1 MKTKLIINELFAYS
15 ESKNK
20 YFYTEL
26 DDNTNIIYGKNTS
39 GKSTVFQMLL
49 YTLGINDNNDH
60 LKEIIEEGAFL
71 RLDVQVINN
80 QNSEKVTFVRDDETI
95 FIKMLNKPTIRFSG
109 IRANNSAEHI
119 KLKEYLHKLFNFSL
133 KLENKEG
140 YKAAPIEAM
149 FLPYYIPQ
157 SVGWVYLRKSFSS
170 FEYYK
175 NLKEDYLDYY
185 LGIESLV
192 DRDKKQELEWKLKSI
207 EDEIKFYLNL
217 DKNNDEFQI
226 TKLIDEEFIEESLEY
241 IKSHSDNQVLLN
253 KNEEEYISKCNEQS
267 YYKERLSLLRKVS
280 RHHKKQNP
288 IGGVCP
294 ACDRELSFSI
304 TSSYKYFQEEN
315 DTESEI
321 EKCKE
326 MMKKLQSEINSLG
339 KRINDLKESNLTT
352 YKILKRYFK
361 HNLSFDSWLDN
372 KVNIQLIRDIKSKL
386 GILSAEKNSIE
397 NSLKRFKTQEE
408 VQKSRLYKSKEFE
421 KIFITYVDDL
431 GVKALI
437 EDRYTSL
444 YNISAFPSQG
454 VELHKTVLA
463 YNFALNKLIEKTD
476 CIHRFPFMLDAIFKE
491 DIEQSNKNAI
501 VEFIGENKPTDTQ
514 LIISI
519 AETKENEKNIHEYNK
534 KYFHGRAKLICIG
547 EGVRERAFLSEYD
560 GSMENYLDETLNIIN
575 S

>member
-1 MKTKLIINELFAYS
+1 MKTKLLINKLFAYS

-20 YFYTEL
+20 YFYTEF
-26 DDNTNIIYGKNTS
+26 DQGINIIYGKNTS
-39 GKSTVFQMLL
+39 GKSTIFQMLL
-49 YTLGINDNNDH
+49 YTLGINDNNDY

-71 RLDVQVINN
+71 RVDFQVINN
-80 QNSEKVTFVRDDETI
+80 RESEKITFVRDDETI
-95 FIKMLNKPTIRFSG
+95 FIKRVDKPIMRFNG
-109 IRANNSAEHI
+109 IRANQSAEHI
-119 KLKEYLHKLFNFSL
+119 KLKGFLHELFNFTL

-192 DRDKKQELEWKLKSI
+192 DRDKKQELERKLKSK

-217 DKNNDEFQI
+217 ENSNDEFQI
-226 TKLIDEEFIEESLEY
+226 TKLVDEEFVEESLEY
-241 IKSHSDNQVLLN
+241 IKLHSDNQVLLN
-253 KNEEEYISKCNEQS
+253 ENEEEYISKCNEQS

-288 IGGVCP
+288 LEGACP

-315 DTESEI
+315 DTEAEMV
-321 EKCKE
+321 KCKA
-326 MMKKLQSEINSLG
+326 MIKKLQGEINSLG
-339 KRINDLKESNLTT
+339 KLINVRKENNLKT
-352 YKILKRYFK
+352 YGILKRYFN
-361 HNLSFDSWLDN
+361 HNISFDSWLNN
-372 KVNIQLIRDIKSKL
+372 KVNIQLIHDIKYKL
-386 GILSAEKNSIE
+386 GVLSTEKITIE
-397 NSLKRFKTQEE
+397 NSLKGFKTEEE
-408 VQKSRLYKSKEFE
+408 VQKSRISKSKEFE
-421 KIFITYVDDL
+421 RIFLGYIDDL
-431 GVKALI
+431 GVKTLK
-437 EDRYTSL
+437 EDRYISL

-476 CIHRFPFMLDAIFKE
+476 GIHRFPFMLDAIFKE

-501 VEFIGENKPTDTQ
+501 IEFIGKNKPNDTQ
-514 LIISI
+514 LILSI
-519 AETKENEKNIHEYNK
+519 AETKENEKSIHEYNK
-534 KYFHGRAKLICIG
+534 KYFNGRAKLICIG
-547 EGVRERAFLSEYD
+547 EGVRERAFLTQYD

-575 S
+575 